1 MALVPGNVGDNP
13 FVPGVAA
20 ELYIP
25 DQLIAGE
32 FKLVTDNVTVKT
44 PSNLLRGTVVGKIT
58 LGAATSAAKGGGN
71 TGNGTFVLDVTT
83 PILAN
88 AVPGIYTLRNIL
100 AAANAGTFRLVDPL
114 GRVLGDF
121 LITGG
126 AGGTVTVNDQIKG
139 VITDGGV
146 DFILGDGFDITI
158 AAGSGKVVIAVATA
172 LDGSAVPYGILVDD
186 ANATAADVSGAV
198 YQTGEFNANKLILD
212 ASYTL
217 TTITPLLRALT
228 IFVKTSVQSIN
239 PT

>member
-1 MALVPGNVGDNP
+1 MALIPGNVGDNP

-32 FKLVTDNVTVKT
+32 FKIVTDNVTVKT

-58 LGAATSAAKGGGN
+58 IGAASSAVKGGGN

-83 PILAN
+83 PVLAN
-88 AVPGIYTLRNIL
+88 AIPGVYTLRNIL
-100 AAANAGTFRLVDPL
+100 AAANAGTFRLEDPK
-114 GRVLGDF
+114 GNVLGDF

-126 AGGTVTVNDQIKG
+126 AGGTVLVNDQIKG
-139 VITDGGV
+139 VITDGGT

-172 LDGSAVPYGILVDD
+172 LDGSNIPYGILVDD
-186 ANATAADVSGAV
+186 ANATAGDVSGAV
-198 YQTGEFNANKLILD
+198 YQTGEFNGNKLILD

-217 TTITPLLRALT
+217 TTITPLLRAIS
-228 IFVKTSVQSIN
+228 IFVKSAIQSIN